1 MDYKTDLNN
10 TSTYGE
16 APQMLLEKMIA
27 LGDII
32 EKSKAKGAKPESLE
46 FYVQLNATMKFAYAY
61 MMDVEWVHQRSQT
74 LELENRFLRQHMHT
88 IQQRLNEYEVITKLK
103 AEGKLEETCQKV
115 DQFIANIPNRD
126 TND

>member
-1 MDYKTDLNN
+1 MDFKTDLNN

-32 EKSKAKGAKPESLE
+32 EKSKARGAKPESLE
-46 FYVQLNATMKFAYAY
+46 FYLQLNATMKFAYNY

-74 LELENRFLRQHMHT
+74 LDIENRFLRQYMHT

-103 AEGKLEETCQKV
+103 AEGKLEETCQIV
-115 DQFIANIPNRD
+115 DQYIANIPNRD
-126 TND
+126 NE